1 MKVTIQRTHMRKDGT
16 FGVLSID
23 GLPICLTLERQWL
36 NNEKG
41 KSCIPAG
48 CYVAARVQSPKF
60 GNTFEV
66 MNVASRDKILFHG
79 GNIDDDSHGCILL
92 GEQFNI
98 WNDGTCCIAS
108 SKVAVAE
115 FLQRTASVN
124 EFDLEIFNPS
134 V

>member
-1 MKVTIQRTHMRKDGT
+1 MKIVINRTHFRNDGT
-16 FGVLSID
+16 FGVLAID

-36 NNEKG
+36 DNRKG
-41 KSCIPAG
+41 ESCIPAG
-48 CYVAARVQSPKF
+48 CYIAARVQSPKF

-66 MNVASRDKILFHG
+66 LDVTGRSKILFHG

-98 WNDGTCCIAS
+98 WSDGTCSIAS

-115 FLQRTASVN
+115 FLQRTTKVN
-124 EFDLEIFNPS
+124 EFELEIFNPS
-134 V
+134 N